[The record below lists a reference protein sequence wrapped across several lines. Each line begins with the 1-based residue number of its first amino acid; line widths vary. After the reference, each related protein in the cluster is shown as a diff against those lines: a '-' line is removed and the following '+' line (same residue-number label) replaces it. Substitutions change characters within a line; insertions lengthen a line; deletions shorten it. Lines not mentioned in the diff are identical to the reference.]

1 MRGHMRC
8 VAAVVLAI
16 VLLSAG
22 GDVRAQ
28 EPDNSSVRRYETAS
42 AVSIT
47 ASLATGVWS
56 VRSHSVPAISLAA
69 ASAAVCYGLFLTSR
83 LTESVSTGLGVA
95 NLVGGV
101 AGGYMSFVGFNR
113 YAQEKAAIRREQEAR
128 LSVTPVV
135 SPARGGGGGFVVVF
149 RF

>member
-1 MRGHMRC
+1 MRFHMRC
-8 VAAVVLAI
+8 VAAVILAT

-28 EPDNSSVRRYETAS
+28 EPDDPRVRRYEIAS

-56 VRSHSVPAISLAA
+56 VRSHSVPAISVAA
-69 ASAAVCYGLFLTSR
+69 ASAAVGYGLFLTSM
-83 LTESVSTGLGVA
+83 LSESVSSGVGVA

-101 AGGYMSFVGFNR
+101 AAGYMSFVGFNR
-113 YAQEKAAIRREQEAR
+113 HAREKAALRREQAER
-128 LSVTPVV
+128 LSVVPVV
-135 SPARGGGGGFVVVF
+135 SSARGGGLVVVY